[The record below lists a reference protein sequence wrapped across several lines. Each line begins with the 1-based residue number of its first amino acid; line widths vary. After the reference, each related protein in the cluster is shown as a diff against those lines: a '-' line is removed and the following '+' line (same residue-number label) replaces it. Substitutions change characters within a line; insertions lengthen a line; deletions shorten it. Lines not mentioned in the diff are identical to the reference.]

1 MENIYNAVAVFVQE
15 SGQEPL
21 CFLLQLAAVAACAIL
36 CVRCFR
42 HWRVWV
48 PLSGVC
54 LLVLLY
60 AELITTCFLVP
71 FVAAL
76 AKVVIWLCVCFLI
89 LALPI
94 LLILRWIATGIIS
107 YFQRL
112 THRCKDCV
120 YSRNGTCAQPTPCK
134 GQ

>member
-1 MENIYNAVAVFVQE
+1 M
-15 SGQEPL
+15 
-21 CFLLQLAAVAACAIL
+21 
-36 CVRCFR
+36 
-42 HWRVWV
+42 
-48 PLSGVC
+48 
-54 LLVLLY
+54 Y
-60 AELITTCFLVP
+60 AELITAYFLVP

-120 YSRNGTCAQPTPCK
+120 YSQNGGCPQPSPCK